1 MQMSL
6 YNDICL
12 RLFLHVFYFF
22 HRRYIFHRRLHR
34 FPQIYFSPQ
43 ITQIFADENNINISI
58 RANPRKSAFQKIIIC
73 VICGELF

>member
-22 HRRYIFHRRLHR
+22 TVF
-34 FPQIYFSPQ
+34 FSPQ

-58 RANPRKSAFQKIIIC
+58 RANPRKSAFQKIIIR

>member
-22 HRRYIFHRRLHR
+22 HRRYIFHHRLHR
-34 FPQIYFSPQ
+34 FS
-43 ITQIFADENNINISI
+43 QIFFHRRLRRFPQMNKIIKLLI